1 MHFTV
6 LKKSSE
12 PLIEQQQD
20 KIHSRDVYHTARG
33 VAGLLVMG
41 KRYISRSFHLN
52 LSSNCTVS
60 AKHSVNALKGL
71 INDPMETVTSL
82 KTPSNIIWKNFWRY
96 FIGHSTVVVNTL
108 ILIVSR
114 VDATETRGKFSLRQ
128 QMPFQV
134 PFFFLSLPIL
144 EQKHPSCMPLSSE
157 TRKLSICMVP
167 VGMASPHD
175 PHGSVFLPVF
185 LKASAS

>member
-1 MHFTV
+1 MTREQTCTDKLSTKVFV
-6 LKKSSE
+6 PVSLLLINALYIFKKSSE

-52 LSSNCTVS
+52 FSSNCTVS

-96 FIGHSTVVVNTL
+96 FNRTL
-108 ILIVSR
+108 YS
-114 VDATETRGKFSLRQ
+114 
-128 QMPFQV
+128 
-134 PFFFLSLPIL
+134 
-144 EQKHPSCMPLSSE
+144 SC
-157 TRKLSICMVP
+157 
-167 VGMASPHD
+167 
-175 PHGSVFLPVF
+175 
-185 LKASAS
+185 

>member
-1 MHFTV
+1 MSLLLINALYIF
-6 LKKSSE
+6 KKSSE

-52 LSSNCTVS
+52 FSSNCTVS

-134 PFFFLSLPIL
+134 PFFSLTSYFRTETSLLYATLFRNQEAQYLYGPCRNGI
-144 EQKHPSCMPLSSE
+144 SS
-157 TRKLSICMVP
+157 
-167 VGMASPHD
+167 
-175 PHGSVFLPVF
+175 
-185 LKASAS
+185 